1 MHILFHISFNPYK
14 KLIVTKHAVAGLGWM
29 VATLTSIRPRTRYA
43 FTMYAGGFEIHF
55 IFIGENNEWEK

>member
-1 MHILFHISFNPYK
+1 MHIFFHISFNPYK

-55 IFIGENNEWEK
+55 IFIG